1 MDGARTGLGSRG
13 LGVNR
18 DYSHRYVRR
27 EEWSDSGAG
36 VFSAR
41 PVDLHSVGGHT
52 SCQARAGQT
61 QNTLL
66 VSRCGPLGILW
77 IDVSI
82 LWHCLS
88 ASCARAF
95 CCSRRRLQ
103 TSNRQVADTHCPPLT
118 DHARRDTPITVEDD
132 RLARSGFGVR
142 TCHTVATTRHS
153 RENGNLRAPHRI
165 TAWIPD
171 RGRG

>member
-41 PVDLHSVGGHT
+41 PIDLHCVGGHT
-52 SCQARAGQT
+52 SCRARAGKT
-61 QNTLL
+61 QNTPL
-66 VSRCGPLGILW
+66 VSRRGSPRIVYADNLL
-77 IDVSI
+77 
-82 LWHCLS
+82 LWHDLS
-88 ASCARAF
+88 AGCARAF
-95 CCSRRRLQ
+95 YCSRHRLQ
-103 TSNRQVADTHCPPLT
+103 RSSRQIADTHCPPLT
-118 DHARRDTPITVEDD
+118 DHARRDPPMTGEEDG
-132 RLARSGFGVR
+132 LARSGFGVR
-142 TCHTVATTRHS
+142 TCHTVAITRHS

>member
-52 SCQARAGQT
+52 YRQPRAGNT
-61 QNTLL
+61 QNTPL

-88 ASCARAF
+88 ASCARASR
-95 CCSRRRLQ
+95 CSHRRLH
-103 TSNRQVADTHCPPLT
+103 TSNRQVADTHFPPLT
-118 DHARRDTPITVEDD
+118 HHTARDPQI
-132 RLARSGFGVR
+132 AGHPGVYWNPFHLVVPADG
-142 TCHTVATTRHS
+142 TLGVGYPEVS
-153 RENGNLRAPHRI
+153 FNGQYEEGP
-165 TAWIPD
+165 
-171 RGRG
+171 

>member
-41 PVDLHSVGGHT
+41 PIDLHCVGGHT
-52 SCQARAGQT
+52 SCQARAGKT
-61 QNTLL
+61 QNTPL
-66 VSRCGPLGILW
+66 VSRCGPLGILYA
-77 IDVSI
+77 DDLL
-82 LWHCLS
+82 LWHDLS
-88 ASCARAF
+88 AGCARAF
-95 CCSRRRLQ
+95 YCSRRRLQ

-118 DHARRDTPITVEDD
+118 VEEDG
-132 RLARSGFGVR
+132 LARSGFGVR
-142 TCHTVATTRHS
+142 TCHIAITRHS